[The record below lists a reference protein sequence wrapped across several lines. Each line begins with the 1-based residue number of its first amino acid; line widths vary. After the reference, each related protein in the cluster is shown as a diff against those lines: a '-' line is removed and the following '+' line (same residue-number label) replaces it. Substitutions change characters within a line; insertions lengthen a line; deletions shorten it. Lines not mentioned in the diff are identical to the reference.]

1 MNKVFRTIG
10 LLYMLLY
17 VFVSFGIANAD
28 SWNLDGLYSL
38 NVFSSDSWDLSR
50 YDKFQ
55 VSEGDYFL
63 VDIDDAFGYL
73 INDDNK
79 TYTVFPVMTGA
90 LRTPTPEQEWAV
102 KEKNIQPNRVI
113 FGETGEFLRMYS
125 NEGNTRTGYGIHNY
139 GYFEDEIERGTKYLS
154 LGCILVSA
162 EVHDVIEGSYLANG
176 ESMHMITTN
185 DVNLSSYI
193 KLGL

>member
-1 MNKVFRTIG
+1 MKKIFRTIG
-10 LLYMLLY
+10 FLYMLLY
-17 VFVSFGIANAD
+17 IFVSFGIANAD
-28 SWNLDGLYSL
+28 SWNFEKLYSL
-38 NVFSSDSWDLSR
+38 DVFSSDSWDLSR

-73 INDDNK
+73 INDDNR
-79 TYTVFPVMTGA
+79 TYTVFPIMTGA
-90 LRTPTPEQEWAV
+90 LRTPTPEREWV
-102 KEKNIQPNRVI
+102 VREKNIQSNRII

-125 NEGNTRTGYGIHNY
+125 NGGNTRTGYGIHNY
-139 GYFEDEIERGTKYLS
+139 AYFEEEIERGTKYLS
-154 LGCILVSA
+154 LGCILVSDN
-162 EVHDVIEGSYLANG
+162 VHDVIEASYLANG
-176 ESMHMITTN
+176 ESLYMITTN

>member
-10 LLYMLLY
+10 LLYVLLY

-38 NVFSSDSWDLSR
+38 NVFSSSSWDLSR
-50 YDKFQ
+50 YDNFV

-90 LRTPTPEQEWAV
+90 LRTPTPENEWII
-102 KEKNIQPNRVI
+102 KEKNIQSNRVI
-113 FGETGEFLRMYS
+113 FGKTGEFLRMYLDD
-125 NEGNTRTGYGIHNY
+125 GNTRTGYGIHGY
-139 GYFEDEIERGTKYLS
+139 GYFAEEIEKGTKFLT
-154 LGCILVSA
+154 LGCILVA
-162 EVHDVIEGSYLANG
+162 DNIHDLLEESYLINN
-176 ESMHMITTN
+176 ENMRVITTN
-185 DVNLSSYI
+185 EVNLSSYI